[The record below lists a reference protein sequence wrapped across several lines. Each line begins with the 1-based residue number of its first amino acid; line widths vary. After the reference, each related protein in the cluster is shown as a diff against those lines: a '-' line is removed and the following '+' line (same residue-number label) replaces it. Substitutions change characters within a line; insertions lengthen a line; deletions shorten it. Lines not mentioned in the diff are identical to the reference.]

1 LVTNQTK
8 SSIIKIKPSLKVDV
22 LFFSDLNFWG
32 KKIRDEGVTVIPVFK
47 KIPSLLKP
55 LRIFH
60 LNNHLPFKK
69 VWYNHWE
76 SELKNFD
83 LIILTAGNFTVDVA
97 NYIESLILKKNIRL
111 IFWYWDPV
119 RMKYAPD
126 KISNKWEKWSFDKE
140 DCKNFDL
147 KYNSTYFF
155 NSIKLPNARLLNDVF
170 FIGQDKGRLQEL
182 LQLKDIL
189 ENFALKIYFHI
200 IADKKFFYN
209 RKVFRERISYSEVL
223 RNIKESKAILEFVQ
237 EKQSG
242 LTLRSME
249 ALFFNKK
256 LITTN
261 DSIKNYDLYCK
272 ENIFILGH
280 DDINSIQH
288 FLNSPCK
295 TLDKSLISKYDF
307 NQWLQR
313 MINNIGIDCR

>member
-1 LVTNQTK
+1 M
-8 SSIIKIKPSLKVDV
+8 DV

-32 KKIRDEGVTVIPVFK
+32 KRVQDEGVTVIPLFK

-55 LRIFH
+55 FRILH
-60 LNNHLPFKK
+60 LDNHLPFKK
-69 VWYNHWE
+69 VWYNDWE
-76 SELKNFD
+76 SKLKKFD

-97 NYIESLILKKNIRL
+97 SYIESLNLKKNIRL

-119 RMKYAPD
+119 RIKYSPD
-126 KISNKWEKWSFDKE
+126 KISCKWEKWSFDKN
-140 DCKNFDL
+140 DCKKFGL

-155 NSIKLPNARLLNDVF
+155 NSIKLPNERLLYDVF

-182 LQLKDIL
+182 LHLKDIL

-200 IADKKFFYN
+200 IADEKFFYD
-209 RKVFRERISYSEVL
+209 RKIFRERISYSEVL

-261 DSIKNYDLYCK
+261 NSIKDYDLYCK

-313 MINNIGIDCR
+313 IIDNIGIDCR